1 VTSEPAKGDA
11 HSVQVVAQPEHDSC
25 PQCGSAEIGTSFR
38 RSDSSGVAA
47 WECHCSDCRLKWSEE
62 P

>member
-1 VTSEPAKGDA
+1 MTSEPAKGDG
-11 HSVQVVAQPEHDSC
+11 HSVKVVAQPEHDSC
-25 PQCGSAEIGTSFR
+25 PQCGSAEIATSFP

>member
-1 VTSEPAKGDA
+1 MTSGLAKG
-11 HSVQVVAQPEHDSC
+11 HGYRVQVVAQPEHDSC

-38 RSDSSGVAA
+38 RSDDSGVAA